1 MPLPSSGEIKM
12 SQIKAE
18 LGSSSNS
25 LRAYAAAFDAIYGGT
40 VFDAPD
46 TMSEFYGYSATVTAV
61 DFTYTAGG
69 SYKNEGTL
77 LVTSATGGVGTK
89 RWYLNNG
96 SGGTFTGP
104 YDINTNTQTGLANT
118 TYTMKVEDSAPTPN
132 FKIYQYAFSLPRRV
146 GPNFNR
152 LYYYFRTDGGMTTP
166 TPTSVGQFT
175 YADNVEASPSADGSS
190 QDTIWTTSTKY
201 NHSPGSSGP
210 AVVTGWVGFL
220 ASDGTFYYKQAA
232 WLPNDNTIDT
242 DFDIAYRLTI
252 RSISGGYGTVLSAPP
267 PPPATRYTFIRYNV
281 DANCD
286 DSNATEVWSFTNYS
300 NGFYTIGGTL
310 YRLLVSSH
318 TNYTTEITTVTAS
331 SCTPPSTG
339 CECYTIY
346 NEGETSGQYRYNRC
360 SDGALVTGN
369 IARNSVQTICVINGG
384 TVEIVSGTLTD
395 VPCGTPC
402 SVNGDCSTC

>member
-1 MPLPSSGEIKM
+1 M
-12 SQIKAE
+12 SQSMLAIKNK
-18 LGSSSNS
+18 LGSSDNN
-25 LRAYAAAFDAIYGGT
+25 LRSYAAARGLT
-40 VFDAPD
+40 APD
-46 TMSEFYGYSATVTAV
+46 SMSEFDSWLNAPDPI
-61 DFTYTAGG
+61 DFTYTFGG
-69 SYKNEGTL
+69 SFKNEGTL

-89 RWYLNNG
+89 TWYLNNG
-96 SGGTFTGP
+96 AGGSYTGP
-104 YDINTNTQTGLANT
+104 YTINTNTQTGLGNQ
-118 TYTMKVEDSAPTPN
+118 TYTMKVVDTDPN
-132 FKIYQYAFSLPRRV
+132 TVDKLYQHTFNLPRRV
-146 GPNFNR
+146 GTTMT
-152 LYYYFRTDGGMTTP
+152 LYWVLKSTYP
-166 TPTSVGQFT
+166 SPTS
-175 YADNVEASPSADGSS
+175 
-190 QDTIWTTSTKY
+190 TS
-201 NHSPGSSGP
+201 GWSSGTVETNTFTTGT
-210 AVVTGWVGFL
+210 AAEIFAAASKFLIGNTISGQGVVNFWV
-220 ASDGTFYYKQAA
+220 SDGTTYK
-232 WLPNDNTIDT
+232 D
-242 DFDIAYRLTI
+242 
-252 RSISGGYGTVLSAPP
+252 SIHPTSGDPDGFFEVAQNQTLSSTTGAGNVFPT